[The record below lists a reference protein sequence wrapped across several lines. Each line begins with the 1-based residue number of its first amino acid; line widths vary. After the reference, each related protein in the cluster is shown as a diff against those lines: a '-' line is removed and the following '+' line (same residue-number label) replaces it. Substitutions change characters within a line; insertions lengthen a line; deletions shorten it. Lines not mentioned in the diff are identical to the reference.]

1 MNNFYQ
7 KRKKIILSIFGSLAS
22 YGLITGLLVPLP
34 VWKYVAIEAIF
45 SVGWVLT
52 ERELKKG

>member
-1 MNNFYQ
+1 
-7 KRKKIILSIFGSLAS
+7 LAS

-45 SVGWVLT
+45 SIGWVLT
-52 ERELKKG
+52 ERELKKT